1 MENPT
6 TTSEMTQVAR
16 GIQARPVWSSQTVF
30 IIASIAGVVGLGNIW
45 RFPYMVGQNGGGTF
59 IVAYAICILA
69 IGFPIMVL
77 ESSAGNL
84 TDRGP
89 VGTLRHINRLWGPW
103 VGWFLVALTV
113 SIMSYYFVVTGW
125 TLGYTVDALR
135 GGLGTFGEFTDGY
148 ASFWYF
154 FIVAALVLAV
164 MWNGIEYIEK
174 ISRIM
179 LPLLVVGVG
188 GLAVYSQTLHGAGQA
203 NDFYFSFDSDAFLS
217 LQTWRMAAGQAFY
230 SLSIG
235 LALLITYGSYTPRGV
250 NIVGSSLAI
259 VATNSFVS
267 IMAGLMVFPIVFTF
281 GIVPETGSQ
290 LSFTAFPAVF
300 GELTGGR
307 AISIVF
313 FILLFLAAFT
323 SCTGGLAV
331 VMAPIRDE
339 FKVPKWVAASVGVA
353 VVTLLGIPSALSF
366 TSAGL
371 ELNGKPFLDF
381 MDQVTGSGVVIV
393 AGILGASLIAWLIPK
408 ADLME
413 AMNSRF
419 SNPWV
424 IFVGRFLPVGA
435 AAVLLAAYF
444 R

>member
-1 MENPT
+1 MENPK
-6 TTSEMTQVAR
+6 TTSEMTQVAL
-16 GIQARPVWSSQTVF
+16 GTHARPVWSSQTIF

-69 IGFPIMVL
+69 IGLPIMIL

-84 TDRGP
+84 TERGP
-89 VGTLRHINRLWGPW
+89 VGTFRHINRTWGPW
-103 VGWFLVALTV
+103 VGWLLVALTV
-113 SIMSYYFVVTGW
+113 TIMSYYFVVTGW
-125 TLGYTVDALR
+125 TLGYTVDAIR
-135 GGLGTFGEFTDGY
+135 GSLGPFEEFTAGY
-148 ASFWYF
+148 SSIWYF
-154 FIVAALVLAV
+154 LIVAALVLAV
-164 MWNGIEYIEK
+164 MWNGIEHIEK

-188 GLAVYSQTLHGAGQA
+188 GMAIYSQTLDGAGQA
-203 NDFYFSFDSDAFLS
+203 NDFYFSFDSDIFFR

-235 LALLITYGSYTPRGV
+235 LALLITYGSYTPKGV
-250 NIVGSSLAI
+250 NIVGSSIAI

-300 GELTGGR
+300 GELNGGR
-307 AISIVF
+307 AISVVF
-313 FILLFLAAFT
+313 FVLLFLAAFT

-331 VMAPIRDE
+331 VLAPIRDE
-339 FKVPKWVAASVGVA
+339 FKLPRWAAASIGVA

-366 TSAGL
+366 TSTGL
-371 ELNGKPFLDF
+371 EVNGKPFLDL
-381 MDQVTGSGVVIV
+381 MDQIAGSGVVIV
-393 AGILGASLIAWLIPK
+393 AGILGAALIAWIIPK
-408 ADLME
+408 ADLLA
-413 AMNSRF
+413 AMNSRLP
-419 SNPWV
+419 NGW
-424 IFVGRFLPVGA
+424 IIYLGRLLPIGA
-435 AAVLLAAYF
+435 AAILLAALL